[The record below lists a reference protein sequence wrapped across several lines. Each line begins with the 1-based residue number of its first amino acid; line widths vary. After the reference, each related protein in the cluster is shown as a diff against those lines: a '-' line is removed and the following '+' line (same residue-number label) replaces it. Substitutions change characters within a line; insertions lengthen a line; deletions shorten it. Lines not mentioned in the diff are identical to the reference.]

1 MYTSLSL
8 CSDPNINL
16 IMIIYY
22 IYIYI
27 IIIFKLYYIYRGLR
41 TEDEKRME
49 EIVGNRIEGIV
60 GDSLI
65 LHSVCTVYTASH
77 LSDDSER
84 LPDIT

>member
-1 MYTSLSL
+1 M
-8 CSDPNINL
+8 
-16 IMIIYY
+16 
-22 IYIYI
+22 
-27 IIIFKLYYIYRGLR
+27 R

-49 EIVGNRIEGIV
+49 EIVGKRIEGIV

>member
-1 MYTSLSL
+1 MYISLSL

-16 IMIIYY
+16 
-22 IYIYI
+22 
-27 IIIFKLYYIYRGLR
+27 IYRGLR

>member
-1 MYTSLSL
+1 MYISLSL

-16 IMIIYY
+16 IYNY
-22 IYIYI
+22 NIYI
-27 IIIFKLYYIYRGLR
+27 YIYRGLR

-60 GDSLI
+60 GGSLI

>member
-1 MYTSLSL
+1 MYISLSL

-16 IMIIYY
+16 IYNY
-22 IYIYI
+22 NIYI
-27 IIIFKLYYIYRGLR
+27 YIYRGLR

>member
-16 IMIIYY
+16 IMIILY
-22 IYIYI
+22 IYIYM
-27 IIIFKLYYIYRGLR
+27 

>member
-1 MYTSLSL
+1 MYISLSL

-16 IMIIYY
+16 YNI
-22 IYIYI
+22 IYIYYLLYLI
-27 IIIFKLYYIYRGLR
+27 IIIYRGLR

>member
-16 IMIIYY
+16 IMIIY

-49 EIVGNRIEGIV
+49 EIVGKRIEGIV

>member
-1 MYTSLSL
+1 MYISLSL

-16 IMIIYY
+16 YIYMYIYY
-22 IYIYI
+22 LI
-27 IIIFKLYYIYRGLR
+27 IIIYRGLR

>member
-1 MYTSLSL
+1 M
-8 CSDPNINL
+8 
-16 IMIIYY
+16 
-22 IYIYI
+22 
-27 IIIFKLYYIYRGLR
+27 R
-41 TEDEKRME
+41 TEDEERME

>member
-1 MYTSLSL
+1 MYISLSL
-8 CSDPNINL
+8 CSDPNIN
-16 IMIIYY
+16 IYN

-27 IIIFKLYYIYRGLR
+27 IIIIYRGLR